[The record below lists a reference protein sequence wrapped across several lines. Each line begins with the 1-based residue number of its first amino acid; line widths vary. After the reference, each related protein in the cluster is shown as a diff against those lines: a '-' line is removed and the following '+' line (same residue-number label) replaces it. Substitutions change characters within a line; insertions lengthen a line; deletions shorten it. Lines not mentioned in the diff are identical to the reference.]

1 MLTACGSETIKNTS
15 MHISVLRQ
23 EVIDALAPESNQ
35 NFIDGTGGAAGH
47 TLAILE
53 KNAPGG
59 KVLFFDWDS
68 EAIARAKEI
77 IAEKDAEFLKR
88 VIFINDSYANIAE
101 AVKKE
106 KFAPVHGILLDMGM
120 SSGRLEA
127 SGRGFSFQR
136 DEPLDMRYF
145 VSQELT
151 AREILNQWD
160 KLAIQ
165 EILQDYGEEPFAR
178 KISEE
183 IIKNRQIKPILNT
196 AELVGFI
203 AKAVPKKFQYG
214 RIHFATRTWQALRIA
229 VNDELGNL
237 QRFLPQATD
246 ILDKGGRLAIISF
259 HSLEDR
265 IVKNFFRNLYKGGRA
280 ELLTKK
286 PITASEDEI
295 DKNPRSRSAKL
306 RAIKKI

>member
-1 MLTACGSETIKNTS
+1 
-15 MHISVLRQ
+15 MHISVLTK
-23 EVIDALAPESNQ
+23 EVIECLNPQPGE

-53 KNAPGG
+53 KSAPGG

-68 EAIARAKEI
+68 EAIAQAKEI
-77 IAEKDAEFLKR
+77 IAGKNDKLSER

-106 KFAPVHGILLDMGM
+106 KIAPVHGILLDLGM
-120 SSGRLEA
+120 SSDQLEA
-127 SGRGFSFQR
+127 SGRGFSFLR
-136 DEPLDMRYF
+136 DEPLDMRY
-145 VSQELT
+145 SENQELT

-160 KLAIQ
+160 KLSIQ
-165 EILQDYGEEPFAR
+165 EVLQNYGEEPFAR

-183 IIKNRQIKPILNT
+183 IIKNRQIQPILNT
-196 AELVGFI
+196 SELVGVV
-203 AKAVPKKFQYG
+203 AKAIPRKFQYG
-214 RIHFATRTWQALRIA
+214 RIHFATRIWQALRIA

-237 QRFLPQATD
+237 ERFLLQAVD
-246 ILDKGGRLAIISF
+246 ILESDGRLAIISF

-265 IVKNFFRNLYKGGRA
+265 IVKNFFRDLAKAGRA
-280 ELLTKK
+280 KLLTKK
-286 PITASEDEI
+286 PITAGGEELDQ
-295 DKNPRSRSAKL
+295 NPRSRSAKL